1 MPRRR
6 WTHVDDAASVGRRLK
21 EARVAAGLSQRQLS
35 FPGCTPAYISR
46 IEAGERVPSLQ
57 LIHEFARRLRVSPQ
71 HLATGV
77 DADLDVEL
85 AEAEVAVRLGE
96 VDVALRLFS
105 QRLEQDPGDPHALA
119 GLGQIAFREG
129 NVPKTIRLLEQAL
142 DANRGRCLADVGA
155 VETLAR
161 AYALTGSVAETIAL
175 LERGIAE
182 ATEANA
188 FVEGIRFR
196 VLLAN
201 ALIDSGSPARAE
213 EVLAETIKGVEELR
227 DPIALARVYW
237 TQSRLHSHH
246 KDPNVGARY
255 AQRALEILERTEDHG
270 YIALAYHLA
279 AAAENGAGRPDEAL
293 HQLSRGR
300 ALFGPEMLP
309 RHDAMFAI
317 EETRALL
324 ALDRV
329 ADAAK
334 SAASALGKLP
344 SLDKGDQGRAYVL
357 LGDVFY
363 RSGDRARAIEL
374 LELAL
379 EQLEEHGKQFV
390 LEAAA
395 KLSEVLEDEGRSDEA
410 LAVLRRAVAAG
421 RAERVS
427 S

>member
-6 WTHVDDAASVGRRLK
+6 WSHVDDPIRVGQRLK
-21 EARVAAGLSQRQLS
+21 EARLAAGLSQRALS

-46 IEAGERVPSLQ
+46 IESGERVPSLQ

-71 HLATGV
+71 QLATGV
-77 DADLDVEL
+77 EADVDNEL

-96 VDVALRLFS
+96 VDVALRLFNE
-105 QRLEQDPGDPHALA
+105 RLEQDPGNPHALA

-129 NVPKTIRLLEQAL
+129 NLTRTIDLLERAL
-142 DANRGRCLADVGA
+142 AANRGRCLADVSA

-161 AYALTGSVAETIAL
+161 AYALTGAVDEAVAL
-175 LERGIAE
+175 LERGIDE
-182 ATEANA
+182 ATAANA

-201 ALIDSGSPARAE
+201 ALIDSGGVSRAE
-213 EVLAETIKGVEELR
+213 AVLAETIKGVEELR

-246 KDPNVGARY
+246 KDPAVGARY

-279 AAAENGAGRPDEAL
+279 AAAENGAGRPEEAL

-309 RHDAMFAI
+309 RHDAIFAI

-334 SAASALGKLP
+334 SAAAALGKLH
-344 SLDKGDQGRAYVL
+344 SLDPGDQGRAYVL

-363 RSGDRARAIEL
+363 RSGDRERAIEL

-379 EQLEEHGKQFV
+379 ERLEESGKQFV

-395 KLSEVLEDEGRSDEA
+395 KLSEVLEDAGRSDEA
-410 LAVLRRAVAAG
+410 LAVLRRAVATG
-421 RAERVS
+421 REARVS